1 MLHLKYSNPYIHSGN
16 GNFVFRGT
24 ICYTK
29 AGQGKSVAVEIM
41 VDTNSFGTTNVK
53 KNTNWIYGFD
63 NVHKTISSPHA
74 INVVFQTIQNHFY
87 KQLFLFLS
95 DWRAFPLSLE

>member
-24 ICYTK
+24 IFYTK

-53 KNTNWIYGFD
+53 KNTN
-63 NVHKTISSPHA
+63 
-74 INVVFQTIQNHFY
+74 
-87 KQLFLFLS
+87 
-95 DWRAFPLSLE
+95 